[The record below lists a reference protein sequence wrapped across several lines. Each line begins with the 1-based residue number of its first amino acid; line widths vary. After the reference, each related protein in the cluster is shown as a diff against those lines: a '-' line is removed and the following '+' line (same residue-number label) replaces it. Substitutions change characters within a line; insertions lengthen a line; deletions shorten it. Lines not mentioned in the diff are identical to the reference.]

1 MLLTGRFR
9 RVSLWLW
16 STPTRGPMQVFVRPD
31 RPALVERMQRLFAED
46 SGEVEVMLD
55 RRRRE
60 RRSAAAAFEPER
72 RRADRRRPR
81 VPRRVPGAA
90 VAIGHTSRPGLDY
103 TPLNRTK
110 GEDRMMSVESK
121 QMRDGD
127 EVRRWLEAGQTQ
139 LASLLELL
147 HEHDRLRERVE
158 ASERENERLRG
169 VTYENEQLRN
179 RLETS
184 ERQAEHLRQSMSE
197 LRGENE
203 RHQKEREDAAE
214 RLNHLVNEIAQRLR
228 PVRVAPPIF
237 VRSLARGARQ
247 RAGMRASSAVLRAG
261 SRWHS
266 RCTHHQAGGPAQNFL
281 YERTR
286 DRDRREASRAPRGR
300 RGGSA
305 HELARLARSRVPDL
319 ERGERRSGGRG
330 AAALPARP
338 GAPRR
343 EAPAQ
348 HERARHAPVHQE
360 LRRAD
365 RGRDD
370 HRLRLPR
377 DPQRGFASRGVR
389 LPDQALPAPGPGPR
403 GERCPGPT
411 QRPGRP
417 GVTEYIRSLTE
428 AHGAVR
434 ISRYVLSLGRGPAG
448 IRTSCLSPG
457 GRHP

>member
-9 RVSLWLW
+9 RISLWLW
-16 STPTRGPMQVFVRPD
+16 STPTRGPLQVFVRPD

-55 RRRRE
+55 RRRCE
-60 RRSAAAAFEPER
+60 RRSATTSHEPER

-81 VPRRVPGAA
+81 VPRRVPTAA
-90 VAIGHTSRPGLDY
+90 VAIGHPSRPGLDY

-121 QMRDGD
+121 QVRDGD

-147 HEHDRLRERVE
+147 HEHERLRERVE

-228 PVRVAPPIF
+228 P
-237 VRSLARGARQ
+237 
-247 RAGMRASSAVLRAG
+247 
-261 SRWHS
+261 
-266 RCTHHQAGGPAQNFL
+266 GG
-281 YERTR
+281 
-286 DRDRREASRAPRGR
+286 
-300 RGGSA
+300 
-305 HELARLARSRVPDL
+305 
-319 ERGERRSGGRG
+319 
-330 AAALPARP
+330 
-338 GAPRR
+338 GAPR
-343 EAPAQ
+343 
-348 HERARHAPVHQE
+348 
-360 LRRAD
+360 
-365 RGRDD
+365 
-370 HRLRLPR
+370 
-377 DPQRGFASRGVR
+377 S
-389 LPDQALPAPGPGPR
+389 
-403 GERCPGPT
+403 
-411 QRPGRP
+411 
-417 GVTEYIRSLTE
+417 
-428 AHGAVR
+428 
-434 ISRYVLSLGRGPAG
+434 
-448 IRTSCLSPG
+448 
-457 GRHP
+457 